1 GVILTKVDMDP
12 KGGAAISIAYTIG
25 KPLVFLGVG
34 QEYSDM
40 KPFTPALIIDEIF
53 GDEE

>member
-1 GVILTKVDMDP
+1 M
-12 KGGAAISIAYTIG
+12 AYTIG